1 MSFMKSIK
9 EKRYFYIMVLCM
21 LSVLVGIALFWASV
35 TMPDRSRIFLK
46 SGESYIIYII
56 SGSVLLLSL
65 LFLGYRIITG
75 SSKYRLITGILFGV
89 VILIQFLISR
99 IWINPITDCF
109 TTIDEAIAMLKD
121 HHGLINNNMA
131 YFARYTNN
139 HFFTILMYYYFR
151 IIRHTGM
158 DYFYSAVL
166 LNIVCID
173 FSVFGCF
180 KITDALFGRKRA
192 LGVLF
197 LLALCPTTYLFVSFP
212 YTNTFS
218 MPFITG
224 VLYCGIC
231 LMKENT
237 GRKGHIL
244 YSVGLIFFSVTGTLI
259 RPTTAI
265 ALTAV
270 VIYMFLKKV
279 SLRFFAYTAGI
290 LSVIVIL
297 LLCGGQFIKMH
308 LANPDNTGGFPATH
322 WVMMGLKDK
331 GEVNSGDVRYTKSF
345 PEKSEKIKANMKVI
359 KERAGNLGVT
369 GMISLAKIK
378 ISELW
383 SIGTDSFN
391 AHHSSAVKY
400 TEVYEH
406 IYGNKNGWLMF
417 YCQIFRIAELFM
429 AFILIVRMIF
439 MKDCC
444 RLEPVILTLLGIM
457 VFLMCWETNRKHNIC
472 FIPVLVL
479 MMESGFDCCK
489 NVIMPVIKKPAA
501 ILGLAV
507 IFITGDILAVAQK
520 GYFTDVNHTVKDYS
534 YFKPAT
540 RLKSINNIVSNNKYV
555 EQEFKTYRPF
565 NMITVRFRTKGIKG
579 GDGSFHISLY
589 GKENCLESVTAGIND
604 IDNEGWYYMDCGKNG
619 GSYEEGVYTLRI
631 EGGGGITD
639 SMSPMVIKGVKM
651 HPYRNTQLYV
661 NRRKKNDSLM
671 FYVYN
676 TAERPVTTDMEW
688 LIIFIIALIL
698 QMCVICITLPLTKY
712 AGYCI
717 L

>member
-1 MSFMKSIK
+1 MF
-9 EKRYFYIMVLCM
+9 VLCI
-21 LSVLVGIALFWASV
+21 LAVLVGIALLCAV
-35 TMPDRSRIFLK
+35 YIMPERNRIFLRD
-46 SGESYIIYII
+46 GRSYIVYMI
-56 SGSVLLLSL
+56 SGTVLLLSL
-65 LFLGYRIITG
+65 LCAGYGLICG
-75 SSKYRLITGILFGV
+75 SSKYKLITGILFGV
-89 VILIQFLISR
+89 IILIQLLLSR
-99 IWINPITDCF
+99 IQINPITDCF
-109 TTIDEAIAMLKD
+109 TTIDEAIAMLKE
-121 HHGLINNNMA
+121 HHGLLNNKMA

-173 FSVFGCF
+173 LSVFGCF
-180 KITDALFGRKRA
+180 KITDLLFGRKRA
-192 LGVLF
+192 LGILF
-197 LLALCPTTYLFVSFP
+197 LLAVCPTTYLFVSFP

-224 VLYCGIC
+224 VLYCGIS
-231 LMKENT
+231 LMRENP
-237 GRKGHIL
+237 GRKALIS
-244 YSVGLIFFSVTGTLI
+244 YSAGLIFFAVFGTLI

-270 VIYMFLKKV
+270 VIYMFFKKI
-279 SLRFFAYTAGI
+279 SFAVLARIAGI
-290 LSVIVIL
+290 VFVVIIL
-297 LLCGGQFIKMH
+297 LLCGGKFIKMH

-322 WVMMGLKDK
+322 WVMMGLKDR
-331 GEVNSGDVRYTKSF
+331 GEVNGEDVRYTMSF
-345 PEKSEKIKANMKVI
+345 PKRSEKIKANVKVI
-359 KERAGNLGVT
+359 KERVRDLGAAG
-369 GMISLAKIK
+369 LAVLAATKVK
-378 ISELW
+378 ELW

-391 AHHSSAVKY
+391 THHSSAVKY

-489 NVIMPVIKKPAA
+489 NVIIPVIKKPAA

-520 GYFTDVNHTVKDYS
+520 GYFTDVNYTVKDYS

-565 NMITVRFRTKGIKG
+565 NMITVCFRAKDIKG
-579 GDGSFHISLY
+579 GDGSFRISLY

-619 GSYEEGVYTLRI
+619 VSYEEGVYTLRI
-631 EGGGGITD
+631 EGGGGVTD
-639 SMSPMVIKGVKM
+639 SMSPMVITGVKM

-661 NRRKKNDSLM
+661 NSKKKNDSLM

-676 TAERPVTTDMEW
+676 TAERPVTTDGEW